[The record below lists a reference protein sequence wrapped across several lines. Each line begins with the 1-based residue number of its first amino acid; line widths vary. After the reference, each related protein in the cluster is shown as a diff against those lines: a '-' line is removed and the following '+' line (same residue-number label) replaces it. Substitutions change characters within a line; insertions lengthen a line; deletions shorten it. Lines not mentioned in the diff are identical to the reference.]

1 MSAMASQIIGVSIV
15 YSIICSGVDQRKH
28 QSSNSLA
35 FVSGI
40 SPVTGEFPAQSA
52 SNTENVSI
60 NFDVVIMIDNDLVPN
75 RRRE

>member
-1 MSAMASQIIGVSIV
+1 MSAMASKIIGISIV

-28 QSSNSLA
+28 QSSKSLA

-40 SPVTGEFPAQSA
+40 LPVTGEFPAQRA

-60 NFDVVIMIDNDLVPN
+60 NFDVIMIDYDLVPN